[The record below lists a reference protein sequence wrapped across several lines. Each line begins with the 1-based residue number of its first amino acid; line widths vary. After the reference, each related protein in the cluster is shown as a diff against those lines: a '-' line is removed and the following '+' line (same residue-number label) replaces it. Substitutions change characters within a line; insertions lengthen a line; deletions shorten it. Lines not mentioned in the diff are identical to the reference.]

1 MIEVERAGGRHV
13 GDKRKLFPQLWSP
26 PPLEGDL
33 LRIWDSS
40 TKVPNYVY
48 PLSPEGPEAL
58 TWDGY
63 ILAVSG
69 SSVTNIVSFSHLLL
83 IQPFVTVT
91 NTKIG
96 KL

>member
-13 GDKRKLFPQLWSP
+13 GDKRKLYPQLCP
-26 PPLEGDL
+26 PPLRVISF
-33 LRIWDSS
+33 RIWDRS

-63 ILAVSG
+63 ILAISG
-69 SSVTNIVSFSHLLL
+69 SIVTNIVSFSHLLL